1 VRARWIDDW
10 GGKLRDGDRPD
21 PRPGRGE
28 LRIAVEAC
36 GVGLTVLN
44 CIAGDLGDDP
54 ADLPRIPGHEL
65 VGRVDAVGEGV
76 DRDLLGRRAMAYFY
90 LCCGACRMCL
100 AGEESLC
107 ERLAGQV
114 GVHRDGGYAERVV
127 LPVVNAVPLPEGI
140 DAVLATAIPD
150 AIATPLHVAR
160 RAGLAPALRVAVVAA
175 GGGVGVHMVQVAAL
189 HGCEVVGLEA
199 SAGKLAFLEGE
210 LGVDAVES
218 SDFGAVRL
226 PTGWSAGADVVVDL
240 LGTRESLAWGL
251 GALGPNGRLVVLT
264 TFRDVA
270 VELSPRTL
278 VFGQH
283 AVLASRY
290 ASRHELVAAAGL
302 VERGALTPIVSRC
315 AGPGE
320 VDALHDMLRA
330 GGLVGRAALKW

>member
-1 VRARWIDDW
+1 MRARWIDRW
-10 GGKLRDGDRPD
+10 GGPLQGGECPQ
-21 PRPGRGE
+21 PQPGAGE
-28 LRIAVEAC
+28 LRVAVEAC

-76 DRDLLGRRAMAYFY
+76 DGALLGRRTMAYFY
-90 LCCGACRMCL
+90 LSCGACRMCL

-107 ERLAGQV
+107 ERLAGQL
-114 GVHRDGGYAERVV
+114 GVHRNGGYAESVV
-127 LPVVNAVPLPEGI
+127 LPLLNAVPLPEGI
-140 DAVLATAIPD
+140 DAALATAIPD

-160 RAGLAPALRVAVVAA
+160 RASLAPGQRVAVIAA

-189 HGCEVVGLEA
+189 HGCQVVGLEA
-199 SAGKLAFLEGE
+199 APAKLAFLEDE
-210 LGVDAVES
+210 LGVAAVDS
-218 SDFGAVRL
+218 SDFGAVAL
-226 PTGWSAGADVVVDL
+226 PASWSAGADVVVDL
-240 LGTRESLAWGL
+240 LGTAASLEWGL
-251 GALGPNGRLVVLT
+251 GALGPNGRMVVLT

-270 VELSPRTL
+270 VELSPRAL

-290 ASRHELVAAAGL
+290 ASRHELVAAADL
-302 VERGALTPIVSRC
+302 VERGAIRAVVTRS

-320 VDALHDMLRA
+320 VDAIHDELRA
-330 GGLVGRAALKW
+330 GSLLGRGALRW